1 MVDLDYKFCSAI
13 VTDTEATMC
22 KAGRLFVSASV
33 QAGGNTQWHGY
44 MDHILELITK
54 IAMKDYDGSEGTM
67 TAARTLVGHFS
78 SSPQA
83 EQRLLNLQPAGRPIK
98 CIQDVST

>member
-1 MVDLDYKFCSAI
+1 
-13 VTDTEATMC
+13 MC
-22 KAGRLFVSASV
+22 KAGHFFVSTLA
-33 QAGGNTQWHGY
+33 QAGGNTQWHGCV
-44 MDHILELITK
+44 DHIIELITK
-54 IAMKDYDGSEGTM
+54 IAMKDYDGSEGTT